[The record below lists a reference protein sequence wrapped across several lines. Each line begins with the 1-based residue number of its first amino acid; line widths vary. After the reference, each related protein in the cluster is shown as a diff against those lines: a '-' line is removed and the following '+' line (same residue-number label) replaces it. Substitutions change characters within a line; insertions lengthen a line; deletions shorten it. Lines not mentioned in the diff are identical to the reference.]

1 MGSLEIIAIL
11 CNVNARLSN
20 LVSRMATE
28 MEQANIAD
36 EVQKSIREEITQCEE
51 LTGRAESRL
60 RRYRNGRD

>member
-1 MGSLEIIAIL
+1 MGSLEIIDIL

-20 LVSRMATE
+20 LVNRIATE

-51 LTGRAESRL
+51 LTDRAESKL

>member
-1 MGSLEIIAIL
+1 MGSLEIIDIL

-20 LVSRMATE
+20 LVSRIATE

-51 LTGRAESRL
+51 LADRAESKL

>member
-1 MGSLEIIAIL
+1 MGSLEIIDIL

-20 LVSRMATE
+20 LVSRIATE

-51 LTGRAESRL
+51 LTDRAESKL